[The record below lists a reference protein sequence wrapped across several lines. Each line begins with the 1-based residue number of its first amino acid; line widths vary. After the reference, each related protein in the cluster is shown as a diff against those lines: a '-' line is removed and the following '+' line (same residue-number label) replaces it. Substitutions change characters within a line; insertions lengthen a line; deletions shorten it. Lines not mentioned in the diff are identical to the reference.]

1 MGIHEALSALAE
13 KRDLSGDEAKA
24 AMQDIVSGA
33 ATLDNVE
40 RFAAALRAKGETAE
54 ELAAM
59 ARVVRDSALAVEAD
73 GSVLDTAG
81 TGGDGMKSFN
91 VSTVAAIVAA
101 AAGVRVAKQH
111 HRAVSS
117 RCGSTELLETFGVAP
132 DLPPDAAARCLRET
146 GLSFLSA
153 SRHQPAT
160 FGRLA
165 EANRDSEA
173 RALLHLLSLLASPA
187 HAQHQVIGVADAH
200 RAEVAAEALRRLG
213 TTHSLV
219 IRGDDGMDEITCQKT
234 TTVREVV
241 GSEIKTW
248 AVDPREF
255 GIDLAPRHAIL
266 GGLPDENA
274 LITRFLLEGKSS
286 PYRNV
291 AELNAAAALLAA
303 DRVTSLGDG
312 VALARDTI
320 GSGAARQKLQEV
332 IELSRSLTARV

>member
-13 KRDLSGDEAKA
+13 KRDLSSDDARA

-33 ATLDNVE
+33 AALDDIE
-40 RFAAALRAKGETAE
+40 RFAAALRAKGENAD
-54 ELAAM
+54 ELTAM
-59 ARVVRDSALAVEAD
+59 ARVARESAPLVEAE

-117 RCGSTELLETFGVAP
+117 RCGSTELLEEFGVAP
-132 DLPPDAAARCLRET
+132 DLLPRAAARCLRET
-146 GLSFLSA
+146 GLCFLSA
-153 SRHQPAT
+153 SRHHPAT

-165 EANRDSEA
+165 EASRHSEA
-173 RALLHLLSLLASPA
+173 RALMHLLSVLANPA
-187 HAQHQVIGVADAH
+187 RAQHQLIGIADAH
-200 RAEVAAEALRRLG
+200 RAETAAEALRRLG
-213 TTHSLV
+213 TTHTLI

-241 GSEIKTW
+241 GSEIRTW
-248 AVDPREF
+248 SVDPREF
-255 GIDLAPRHAIL
+255 GVDLAPRHAIL
-266 GGLPDENA
+266 GGKPDENA

-286 PYRNV
+286 PYRDV
-291 AELNAAAALLAA
+291 AEMNAAAALLAS
-303 DRVTSLGDG
+303 DRVSTFGDG
-312 VALARDTI
+312 LALARDTI
-320 GSGAARQKLQEV
+320 GSGAARQKLQEAV
-332 IELSRSLTARV
+332 ELSQSLTARV